1 MTIESQQAQSLNN
14 QPQTRNVALTVM
26 LILGSLLSFITAVL
40 MISGRYIQL
49 GYLATP
55 DGNAYAGM
63 EIWGLNEV
71 AAVLTVIV
79 FITAIISAVWP
90 KVFAKNISWLQLSL
104 SLLSLVFLGLTF
116 FPWPF
121 EFQVRQY
128 HSASQHSYILLAQDS
143 ADFIEGNENIFT
155 GSLRKE
161 EIENFYPE
169 HGADTREFNCVTET
183 SWWWGKL
190 AVIHNFYPI
199 LDKQNHLALL
209 QKHCQE
215 ITHGP
220 I

>member
-1 MTIESQQAQSLNN
+1 MNH
-14 QPQTRNVALTVM
+14 QPPVRNLALMAM
-26 LILGSLLSFITAVL
+26 LILGSLSSFVTAIL

-49 GYLATP
+49 DYLATP
-55 DGNAYAGM
+55 DGSAYAGM
-63 EIWGLNEV
+63 EIWGLNQV
-71 AAVLTVIV
+71 AAV
-79 FITAIISAVWP
+79 ITIILFTCAIISAAWP
-90 KVFAKNISWLQLSL
+90 KAYEKPITWPKLLLILF
-104 SLLSLVFLGLTF
+104 SLLFLGMTF

-128 HSASQHSYILLAQDS
+128 HSASQQTYILLAQDS
-143 ADFIEGNENIFT
+143 ADFIDGNEETFT
-155 GSLRKE
+155 GSLKKE
-161 EIENFYPE
+161 EIESFYPE
-169 HGADTREFNCVTET
+169 QGADTREFNCVTET

-209 QKHCQE
+209 QKHCKE